1 MHVNLFKDTTDWDE
15 LRKILGTQ
23 QQNSHWYTHEKIEW
37 HTADYLCR
45 KFGYRL
51 CEAIEMLDCC
61 DNSLVDEQ
69 PDLMEMSFW
78 TNTQVDGNLRSSGNV
93 PAHE

>member
-37 HTADYLCR
+37 HTAEYDWNGHF
-45 KFGYRL
+45 KKGYQHRF
-51 CEAIEMLDCC
+51 
-61 DNSLVDEQ
+61 
-69 PDLMEMSFW
+69 FW
-78 TNTQVDGNLRSSGNV
+78 TSQEICINVIVKACKEINLKIKV
-93 PAHE
+93 F